1 MAESEDFRAWCQTQ
15 GLTENTVQMLLD
27 HGFTNQDTLRLVTQ
41 PIIDAELEM
50 ENLGQRLLLKEAI
63 HKLWLTSSS
72 ANSIPGPAS
81 YMAPPA
87 YDTLTHGDPPPAPG
101 ELFPLETL
109 YSSNTRLPPLQDVHP
124 PPKSMTFPSAQSIS
138 TVDLPTGT
146 STQPGQSATSQAQ
159 SNALKTSAKKIPAPK
174 NAAKVEHATV
184 PIDAK
189 IVVAT
194 EKHPEKQPKKKTDV
208 AEADTPK
215 AQSAAKEKTAAP
227 KMAAKAPVSK
237 DDKIVVTMEQD
248 PPKESGKKTNAQAD
262 TPKAQTAAKKTTAS
276 PKKAAKVGQAP
287 VCEDDKIVIATE
299 QPKKKAKFSYTNPYG
314 KAMIDLTWLAIW
326 FCFPLLGISIA
337 SAFNNTSTWKYFT
350 GLWVFIIIAIAVFYG
365 DKIKKLPAG
374 NSVTE
379 TFFIVMSVLLHL
391 ALVACLVTMATSA
404 YGMYIDREIHVNGT
418 SCDDKLLKTL
428 NLTCD
433 HNATSNE
440 TYTGPNVIGWNDQ
453 QFFQTGNIALAYI
466 VFVIVVWAL
475 YARRD
480 FINEL
485 PPITFKND
493 TEKGFLKT
501 SFMFKLTPISFPFLS
516 IVEVVFKTTMWQ
528 LFLPLISGCILLITG
543 FHAHKLHF
551 LPKGDKKKKRYK
563 VQLIL
568 LTVSMVVVLAMVSV
582 HGAGIYLDNE
592 IHEYGV
598 SCDEVYIKYFNYT
611 CEVEK
616 SAGETGHTTHAYLNT
631 GELNYKQGIHLG
643 IVVLGVFHVIFLFI
657 AINSGSV
664 FMVQNDLKC
673 C

>member
-1 MAESEDFRAWCQTQ
+1 MAEPGDFRAWCQTQ

-41 PIIDAELEM
+41 PIIDKELET

-72 ANSIPGPAS
+72 AYPIPGPAS
-81 YMAPPA
+81 YMGPPA
-87 YDTLTHGDPPPAPG
+87 YDTITHGNPSPAPG

-109 YSSNTRLPPLQDVHP
+109 YSSNTQLPPLQDVHP
-124 PPKSMTFPSAQSIS
+124 PPKSMIFSSAQSIS

-146 STQPGQSATSQAQ
+146 STSQAQ
-159 SNALKTSAKKIPAPK
+159 SKAKKPSAKIIPAPK

-194 EKHPEKQPKKKTDV
+194 EQHSKKQPKKKTEV

-215 AQSAAKEKTAAP
+215 VQSAAKKTTAAP
-227 KMAAKAPVSK
+227 KKAAKAPVSK
-237 DDKIVVTMEQD
+237 DDKIVVTMEQH
-248 PPKESGKKTNAQAD
+248 PPKESDKKTNAQAD
-262 TPKAQTAAKKTTAS
+262 TPKAQSAAKKTTAAT
-276 PKKAAKVGQAP
+276 KKAAKVGQAP
-287 VCEDDKIVIATE
+287 VCEDDKTVVATE
-299 QPKKKAKFSYTNPYG
+299 QPKQPKKKAQFSYTNPYG

-326 FCFPLLGISIA
+326 FCFALLAISIA

-374 NSVTE
+374 NLVTE

-428 NLTCD
+428 KLKCD
-433 HNATSNE
+433 YNTTSNNE

-453 QFFQTGNIALAYI
+453 QAFHTGNIVLAYI
-466 VFVIVVWAL
+466 VFVLVVWAL

-480 FINEL
+480 FIDGL
-485 PPITFKND
+485 PPITFKD
-493 TEKGFLKT
+493 DIEKGFIET

-528 LFLPLISGCILLITG
+528 LFLPLISGCILLISG
-543 FHAHKLHF
+543 FHAQKLHF

-563 VQLIL
+563 VQIIL
-568 LTVSMVVVLAMVSV
+568 LTVSMVVVLATVGV
-582 HGAGIYLDNE
+582 HGAGIHLDNE

-598 SCDEVYIKYFNYT
+598 SCDEVYIKYFDYT

-664 FMVQNDLKC
+664 FMVQNGLKC